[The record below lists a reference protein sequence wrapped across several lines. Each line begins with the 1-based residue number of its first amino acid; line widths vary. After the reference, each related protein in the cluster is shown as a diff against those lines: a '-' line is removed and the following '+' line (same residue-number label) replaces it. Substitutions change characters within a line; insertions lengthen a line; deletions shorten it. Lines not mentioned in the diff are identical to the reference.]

1 MSWFR
6 PRARLLAFAAIC
18 AGFVPTAAPAVEPI
32 TIGFDIELTGGIAP
46 LGKASLLA
54 IQIWTEEINARGG
67 LLSRPVKLIFY
78 DDQSNPALVPGI
90 VTKLLDVDKV
100 DLLLGEVGTNM
111 IAPAM
116 PMVMERH
123 LTFISLFGNDVNSNF
138 HYQNYFSMNP
148 VGGETPRNALS
159 QGFFAVAEMMNPK
172 PQTVA
177 LVGADAEF
185 GKNALE
191 GARANAKQA
200 GLKIVYDQ
208 TYPPATTDYSPIV
221 RSIQGTNPDLV
232 YVGAYPP
239 DSVGMVRAA
248 NEIGLRTRMFGGS
261 MVGLWSTAIKMQL
274 GPLLNGIVNFDTW
287 QPVKS
292 LATPEA
298 LAFLQKYQ
306 ARAVAAGVDPLGYSV
321 PPFAYSSDAGARPGD
336 RGRREPRP
344 DQSWLTICAA
354 TRSTQWPAA
363 SRSGRTAN
371 GPSRAC
377 LRSSS
382 RAWWGMTWT
391 NSRIRRPRSFCGHP
405 PCKPVP
411 SAIPTP
417 KRNTEPKGM
426 SGLQVDRAC
435 RPGTPRSGRLVTF
448 GLANVFTA
456 SKYGARFMCRH

>member
-1 MSWFR
+1 MSRFK
-6 PRARLLAFAAIC
+6 PAVRLLAFAAMC
-18 AGFVPTAAPAVEPI
+18 AGFVSTAARAVEPI

-67 LLSRPVKLIFY
+67 LLGRPVKLIFY

-100 DLLLGEVGTNM
+100 DVLLGEVGTNM

-138 HYQNYFSMNP
+138 HYQNYFSINP

-159 QGFFAVAEMMNPK
+159 QGFFAVADMMNPK

-185 GKNALE
+185 GKNAIE

-208 TYPPATTDYSPIV
+208 AYPPATTDYSPIV
-221 RSIQGTNPDLV
+221 RGIQGTNPDIV

-274 GPLLNGIVNFDTW
+274 GPLLNGIVNFETW

-321 PPFAYSSDAGARPGD
+321 PPFAYSRMQVLGQAIEGVGSL
-336 RGRREPRP
+336 
-344 DQSWLTICAA
+344 DQAKLADY
-354 TRSTQWPAA
+354 
-363 SRSGRTAN
+363 
-371 GPSRAC
+371 
-377 LRSSS
+377 LRSHTFDTV
-382 RAWWGMTWT
+382 AG
-391 NSRIRRPRSFCGHP
+391 G
-405 PCKPVP
+405 
-411 SAIPTP
+411 
-417 KRNTEPKGM
+417 
-426 SGLQVDRAC
+426 
-435 RPGTPRSGRLVTF
+435 VTF
-448 GLANVFTA
+448 GPNGEWTESRVLAVQFQGVVGHDLDQFKDPKTEVVLWPPALQTGSLSYPYTENN
-456 SKYGARFMCRH
+456 RRH

>member
-6 PRARLLAFAAIC
+6 PTARLLAFAAIC
-18 AGFVPTAAPAVEPI
+18 AGFVPTAARAVEPI

-54 IQIWTEEINARGG
+54 IQIWTEEINARRG

-100 DLLLGEVGTNM
+100 DVLLGEVGTNM

-159 QGFFAVAEMMNPK
+159 QGFFAVAEMMNPR

-200 GLKIVYDQ
+200 GLQIVYDQ

-239 DSVGMVRAA
+239 DSVGIVRAA

-274 GPLLNGIVNFDTW
+274 GPLLNGIVNFETW

-298 LAFLQKYQ
+298 LAFLEKYQ

-321 PPFAYSSDAGARPGD
+321 PPFAYSRMQVLGQAIEGVGSLDQAKLTDYLRNHTFDTVAGGITFGPNGEWT
-336 RGRREPRP
+336 EPRVLAVQFQGVAGHDL
-344 DQSWLTICAA
+344 DQFKDPKTEVVL
-354 TRSTQWPAA
+354 WPPALQTG
-363 SRSGRTAN
+363 SLSY
-371 GPSRAC
+371 PY
-377 LRSSS
+377 
-382 RAWWGMTWT
+382 
-391 NSRIRRPRSFCGHP
+391 IE
-405 PCKPVP
+405 V
-411 SAIPTP
+411 
-417 KRNTEPKGM
+417 KR
-426 SGLQVDRAC
+426 
-435 RPGTPRSGRLVTF
+435 
-448 GLANVFTA
+448 
-456 SKYGARFMCRH
+456 

>member
-1 MSWFR
+1 MSRFTV
-6 PRARLLAFAAIC
+6 RLLAFAAIC
-18 AGFVPTAAPAVEPI
+18 VGFVPTAGRAVEPI

-67 LLSRPVKLIFY
+67 LLSRPIKLIFY

-100 DLLLGEVGTNM
+100 DVLLGEVGTNM
-111 IAPAM
+111 VAPAM

-159 QGFFAVAEMMNPK
+159 QGFFAVAEMMNPR

-185 GKNALE
+185 GKNAME
-191 GARANAKQA
+191 GARANAKRA

-208 TYPPATTDYSPIV
+208 AYPPATTDYSPIV
-221 RSIQGTNPDLV
+221 RGIQGTSPDIV

-239 DSVGMVRAA
+239 DSVGIVRAA
-248 NEIGLRTRMFGGS
+248 NEIGLRTKMFGGS
-261 MVGLWSTAIKMQL
+261 MVGLWSTSIKMQL
-274 GPLLNGIVNFDTW
+274 GPLLNGIVNFETW

-321 PPFAYSSDAGARPGD
+321 PPFAYSRMQVLGQAIEGVGSLDQTKLADYLRSHTFDTVAGGVAFGPNGEWT
-336 RGRREPRP
+336 EPRVLAVQFQDVVGHEL
-344 DQSWLTICAA
+344 DQFKDPKIQVVL
-354 TRSTQWPAA
+354 WPPALQTG
-363 SRSGRTAN
+363 SLNYPYTE
-371 GPSRAC
+371 
-377 LRSSS
+377 
-382 RAWWGMTWT
+382 
-391 NSRIRRPRSFCGHP
+391 
-405 PCKPVP
+405 V
-411 SAIPTP
+411 
-417 KRNTEPKGM
+417 KR
-426 SGLQVDRAC
+426 
-435 RPGTPRSGRLVTF
+435 
-448 GLANVFTA
+448 
-456 SKYGARFMCRH
+456 

>member
-6 PRARLLAFAAIC
+6 PTARLLAFGAMC
-18 AGFVPTAAPAVEPI
+18 AGFVPTAARAVEPI

-100 DLLLGEVGTNM
+100 DVLLGEVGTNM
-111 IAPAM
+111 IGPAM

-148 VGGETPRNALS
+148 AGGETPRNALS
-159 QGFFAVAEMMNPK
+159 EGFFAMAEMMNPK

-185 GKNALE
+185 GKNAME
-191 GARANAKQA
+191 GARANAKRA

-208 TYPPATTDYSPIV
+208 TYPPAITDFSTIV
-221 RSIQGTNPDLV
+221 RGIQGTNPDIV

-248 NEIGLRTRMFGGS
+248 NEIGLRTKMFGGS

-274 GPLLNGIVNFDTW
+274 GPLLNGIVNFETW
-287 QPVKS
+287 QPVKN

-306 ARAVAAGVDPLGYSV
+306 SRAVAAGVDPLGYSV
-321 PPFAYSSDAGARPGD
+321 PPFAYSRMQVL
-336 RGRREPRP
+336 GRAIEGVGNL
-344 DQSWLTICAA
+344 DQTKLADY
-354 TRSTQWPAA
+354 
-363 SRSGRTAN
+363 
-371 GPSRAC
+371 
-377 LRSSS
+377 LRSHTFDTV
-382 RAWWGMTWT
+382 AVG
-391 NSRIRRPRSFCGHP
+391 
-405 PCKPVP
+405 
-411 SAIPTP
+411 
-417 KRNTEPKGM
+417 
-426 SGLQVDRAC
+426 
-435 RPGTPRSGRLVTF
+435 VTF
-448 GLANVFTA
+448 GPNGEWTEPRVLTVQFQGVVGHDLDQFKDPKTEVVLWPPALQTG
-456 SKYGARFMCRH
+456 SLSYPYTETKR

>member
-1 MSWFR
+1 M
-6 PRARLLAFAAIC
+6 
-18 AGFVPTAAPAVEPI
+18 
-32 TIGFDIELTGGIAP
+32 
-46 LGKASLLA
+46 
-54 IQIWTEEINARGG
+54 
-67 LLSRPVKLIFY
+67 
-78 DDQSNPALVPGI
+78 
-90 VTKLLDVDKV
+90 
-100 DLLLGEVGTNM
+100 
-111 IAPAM
+111 
-116 PMVMERH
+116 
-123 LTFISLFGNDVNSNF
+123 NSNF

-185 GKNALE
+185 GKNAME

-239 DSVGMVRAA
+239 DSVGILRAA

-298 LAFLQKYQ
+298 LAFLEKYQ

-321 PPFAYSSDAGARPGD
+321 PPFAYSRMQVLGQAIEGVGSLDQAKLADYLRSDTFDTVAGGITFGPNGEWT
-336 RGRREPRP
+336 EPRVLAVQFQGVAGHDL
-344 DQSWLTICAA
+344 DQFKDPKTEVVL
-354 TRSTQWPAA
+354 WP
-363 SRSGRTAN
+363 
-371 GPSRAC
+371 
-377 LRSSS
+377 
-382 RAWWGMTWT
+382 
-391 NSRIRRPRSFCGHP
+391 P

-411 SAIPTP
+411 WTIPTP
-417 KRNTEPKGM
+417 KRNTETDAHER
-426 SGLQVDRAC
+426 STSDRAYG
-435 RPGTPRSGRLVTF
+435 RPGNTKVGPVCDIRF
-448 GLANVFTA
+448 GERFHHFE
-456 SKYGARFMCRH
+456 YGARFICRHQAHGFTTTRDYMVRVAVLRLLARLTN

>member
-1 MSWFR
+1 MSWLR
-6 PRARLLAFAAIC
+6 PRARLLALAAIC

-116 PMVMERH
+116 PMMMERH

-138 HYQNYFSMNP
+138 HYQNYFSINP

-200 GLKIVYDQ
+200 GLRIVYDQ

-239 DSVGMVRAA
+239 DSVGILRAA

-298 LAFLQKYQ
+298 LAFLEKYQ

-321 PPFAYSSDAGARPGD
+321 PPFAYSRMQVLGQAIEAVGSLDQTKLADYLRSHTFDTVAGGITFGPNGEWT
-336 RGRREPRP
+336 EPRVLAVQFQGVAGHDL
-344 DQSWLTICAA
+344 DQFKDSKTEVVL
-354 TRSTQWPAA
+354 WPPALQTG
-363 SRSGRTAN
+363 SLDY
-371 GPSRAC
+371 PY
-377 LRSSS
+377 
-382 RAWWGMTWT
+382 
-391 NSRIRRPRSFCGHP
+391 
-405 PCKPVP
+405 
-411 SAIPTP
+411 
-417 KRNTEPKGM
+417 TEAK
-426 SGLQVDRAC
+426 
-435 RPGTPRSGRLVTF
+435 
-448 GLANVFTA
+448 
-456 SKYGARFMCRH
+456 H

>member
-6 PRARLLAFAAIC
+6 PTARLLAFAAIC
-18 AGFVPTAAPAVEPI
+18 AGLLPTAARAVEPI

-100 DLLLGEVGTNM
+100 DVLLGEVGTNM

-159 QGFFAVAEMMNPK
+159 QGFFAVAEMMDPK

-191 GARANAKQA
+191 GARANAKQT

-208 TYPPATTDYSPIV
+208 TYPPATTDYSSII

-239 DSVGMVRAA
+239 DSVGIVRAA

-261 MVGLWSTAIKMQL
+261 MVGLWSTTIKMQL
-274 GPLLNGIVNFDTW
+274 GPLLNGIVNFETW

-321 PPFAYSSDAGARPGD
+321 PPFAYSRMQVLGQAIEGVGSLDQAKLTDYLRNHTFDTVAGGITFGPNGEWT
-336 RGRREPRP
+336 EPRVLAVQFQGVAGHDL
-344 DQSWLTICAA
+344 DQFKDPKTEVVL
-354 TRSTQWPAA
+354 WPPALQTG
-363 SRSGRTAN
+363 S
-371 GPSRAC
+371 PSYPY
-377 LRSSS
+377 
-382 RAWWGMTWT
+382 TE
-391 NSRIRRPRSFCGHP
+391 
-405 PCKPVP
+405 V
-411 SAIPTP
+411 
-417 KRNTEPKGM
+417 KR
-426 SGLQVDRAC
+426 
-435 RPGTPRSGRLVTF
+435 
-448 GLANVFTA
+448 
-456 SKYGARFMCRH
+456 

>member
-6 PRARLLAFAAIC
+6 PTARLLAFGAMC
-18 AGFVPTAAPAVEPI
+18 AGFVPTAARAVEPI

-54 IQIWTEEINARGG
+54 IQIWTEEINANGG
-67 LLSRPVKLIFY
+67 LLGRPVKLIFY

-100 DLLLGEVGTNM
+100 DVLLGEVGTNM

-123 LTFISLFGNDVNSNF
+123 LTVMSLFGNDVNSNF

-148 VGGETPRNALS
+148 AGGETPRNALS

-185 GKNALE
+185 GKNAME

-208 TYPPATTDYSPIV
+208 AYPPATTDYSPIV
-221 RSIQGTNPDLV
+221 RSIQGTNPDIV

-239 DSVGMVRAA
+239 DSVGIVRAA

-261 MVGLWSTAIKMQL
+261 MAGLYSTAIKMQL
-274 GPLLNGIVNFDTW
+274 GPLLNGIVNFETW

-321 PPFAYSSDAGARPGD
+321 PPFAYSRMQVLGQAIEGVGNL
-336 RGRREPRP
+336 
-344 DQSWLTICAA
+344 DQTKLADY
-354 TRSTQWPAA
+354 
-363 SRSGRTAN
+363 
-371 GPSRAC
+371 
-377 LRSSS
+377 LRSHTFDT
-382 RAWWGMTWT
+382 AVG
-391 NSRIRRPRSFCGHP
+391 G
-405 PCKPVP
+405 
-411 SAIPTP
+411 
-417 KRNTEPKGM
+417 
-426 SGLQVDRAC
+426 
-435 RPGTPRSGRLVTF
+435 VTF
-448 GLANVFTA
+448 GPNGEWTEPRVLAVQFQGVVGHDLDQFKDPKTEVVLWPPA
-456 SKYGARFMCRH
+456 LQTGSLTYPYTEVKR